1 MSDNKIFGGK
11 PMYFHEPTYDL
22 DILCRQNLHIHT
34 QFSSCAKRE
43 MNLHDIVMTAQ
54 LNSLEMIAVT
64 DHVSPFKEDEEAF
77 RQNLRILRE
86 IAKAINSPVK
96 LLIGAELSA
105 YGTENFSY
113 AEDGIELDY
122 RLWAQ
127 NHYHSGGWIQP
138 EDKSPVGYKN
148 HIMQTLTNLIE
159 SGRADCIAHPFHDS
173 YLTNCGRLV
182 TFEKTSVPNCFT
194 DNEIGQM
201 LELGKKHETAF
212 EINLNA
218 MVDYP
223 DFCRRMYN
231 LGREIGS
238 QFNIGTD
245 AHTLDRID
253 TRQFIERT
261 KKILL

>member
-1 MSDNKIFGGK
+1 
-11 PMYFHEPTYDL
+11 MYFHEPVYNL

-34 QFSSCAKRE
+34 NLSGCAKPE
-43 MNLHDIVMTAQ
+43 MKLADIVRTAE

-64 DHVSPFKEDEEAF
+64 DHVSPFKEDEEKF
-77 RQNLRILRE
+77 RNALPALRE
-86 IAKAINSPVK
+86 TAKAIDSTVK

-105 YGTENFSY
+105 YGTNNFSY
-113 AEDGIELDY
+113 ADNDIELDY

-127 NHYHSGGWIQP
+127 NHYHAGGWIHPEGRSP
-138 EDKSPVGYKN
+138 EDYKE
-148 HIMQTLTNLIE
+148 HIKETLTNLIS

-173 YLTNCGRLV
+173 YLTNCGRFV
-182 TFEKTSVPNCFT
+182 TFEKRSVPDCFT
-194 DNEIGQM
+194 DYEIGEM

-223 DFCRRMYN
+223 EFCRRMYN
-231 LGREIGS
+231 IGREIGA
-238 QFNIGTD
+238 QFNVGTD
-245 AHTLDRID
+245 AHTLDKID
-253 TRQFIERT
+253 TMQFIERT

>member
-1 MSDNKIFGGK
+1 
-11 PMYFHEPTYDL
+11 MYFHDATYDL

-34 QFSSCAKRE
+34 TFSGCAKPE
-43 MNLHDIVMTAQ
+43 MTLNDIVHTAEI
-54 LNSLEMIAVT
+54 SGLEMIAVT
-64 DHVSPFKEDEEAF
+64 DHVSPFEEDEEKF
-77 RQNLRILRE
+77 RNSLKALRE
-86 IAKAINSPVK
+86 LAKTIDSPVK

-105 YGTENFSY
+105 YGTNNFSY
-113 AEDGIELDY
+113 KDNDIELDY

-127 NHYHSGGWIQP
+127 NHYHAGGWIQP
-138 EDKSPVGYKN
+138 EDRSPEGYKK
-148 HIMQTLTNLIE
+148 HITETLTNLIK
-159 SGRADCIAHPFHDS
+159 SDRADCIAHPFHDT
-173 YLTNCGRLV
+173 YLTNSKKLNVGFAR
-182 TFEKTSVPNCFT
+182 TSVPNCFT
-194 DNEIGQM
+194 DNEIGD
-201 LELGKKHETAF
+201 LLTLGKEHETAF

-231 LGREIGS
+231 IGREIGT

-253 TRQFIERT
+253 TNQFIERT